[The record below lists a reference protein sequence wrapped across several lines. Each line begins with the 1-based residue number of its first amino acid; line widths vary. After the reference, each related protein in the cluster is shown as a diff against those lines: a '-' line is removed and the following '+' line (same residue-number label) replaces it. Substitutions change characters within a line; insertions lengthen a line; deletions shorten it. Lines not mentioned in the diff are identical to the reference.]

1 MNNRLFLSGIKS
13 APFWCLPLL
22 IGVFTQAYAQ
32 EQKNRLE
39 VYGFVKADVGYSFD
53 QLDPDWIDVMRVTK
67 LPAYKNE
74 FAPAGKIYFS
84 LRQTRLGFNSWS
96 QTPLG
101 QLKANF
107 EFDLFGVGPDVA
119 QTTFRFRKAYIELG
133 RWTVGQ
139 TESLF
144 SDVDVTPN
152 TLDFGAPPSRAFL
165 RSIQVRYMVVKDK
178 FRWGIALEDPGAVS
192 DEGIYANRIELDNVK
207 SNFKLP
213 DLSTEYRRMTNK
225 GYIELAAVLKMI
237 SWENTVPTAINLSGS
252 EIGWGLNLSS
262 MQQLS
267 DKTLF
272 KGQMV
277 YGKGIQNHL
286 TDAGPD
292 IGIQNNLADPTTP
305 VLGVSLPVAGGLV
318 FLEHHWNNNWSSTIG
333 YSSIRIYNSDAQ
345 AGYAFKAGNYAT
357 LNLLYHPF
365 PQSYIGTELIW
376 GDRDNYNDGFSSSA
390 LKVQF
395 SVKHNIFHSFV
406 GN

>member
-1 MNNRLFLSGIKS
+1 MNNRLFSSGIKS
-13 APFWCLPLL
+13 TPLWCLLFMCIFGP
-22 IGVFTQAYAQ
+22 ASAQ
-32 EQKNRLE
+32 EQPKGFE
-39 VYGFVKADVGYSFD
+39 VYGFIKADVGYSFD
-53 QLDPDWIDVMRVTK
+53 QIDPDWIDVMRVTK

-133 RWTVGQ
+133 RLTVGQ

-144 SDVDVTPN
+144 SDVDVTPT

-165 RSIQVRYMVVKDK
+165 RSIQVRYMVEAEN
-178 FRWGIALEDPGAVS
+178 FRWGLALEDPGAVS
-192 DEGIYANRIELDNVK
+192 DEGIYANRIELENVK
-207 SNFKLP
+207 SDFKLP
-213 DLSTEYRRMTNK
+213 DLSVEYRRINK
-225 GYIELAAVLKMI
+225 NGYIEAAGIVKMV
-237 SWENTVPTAINLSGS
+237 SWENIVPTTIKLSGS
-252 EIGWGLNLSS
+252 EVGWGLNLST
-262 MQQLS
+262 MQRLT

-286 TDAGPD
+286 TDSGPD
-292 IGIQNNLADPTTP
+292 IGIENNLGDPSTP
-305 VLGVSLPVAGGLV
+305 VLGVALPVVGGLV
-318 FLEHHWNNNWSSTIG
+318 FLEHSWNAQWSSTVG
-333 YSSIRIYNSDAQ
+333 YSKIRVYNSDAQ
-345 AGYAFKAGNYAT
+345 TANAFKAGNYAT

-365 PQSYIGTELIW
+365 PGSYIGTELIW
-376 GDRDNYNDGFSSSA
+376 GDRNNYDDGFSSSA
-390 LKVQF
+390 LKLQF
-395 SVKHNIFHSFV
+395 SVKYDIFHAFA
-406 GN
+406 GD

>member
-1 MNNRLFLSGIKS
+1 MNDRTFLPSINWKQLLYLQLFICVLS
-13 APFWCLPLL
+13 
-22 IGVFTQAYAQ
+22 QASAQ
-32 EQKNRLE
+32 EQPKDLE
-39 VYGFVKADVGYSFD
+39 VYGFIKADIGYSFD
-53 QLDPDWIDVMRVTK
+53 QIDPDWIDVMRVTK

-119 QTTFRFRKAYIELG
+119 QTTFRFRKAYVELG
-133 RWTVGQ
+133 RFTVGQ

-165 RSIQVRYMVVKDK
+165 RSIQIRYMLVKEK

-192 DEGIYANRIELDNVK
+192 DEGIYANRIELENVK

-213 DLSTEYRRMTNK
+213 DLSTEYRRMTKN
-225 GYIELAAVLKMI
+225 GYIEFAGVLKMI
-237 SWENTVPTAINLSGS
+237 SWENTVPSAINLSGS
-252 EIGWGLNLSS
+252 EVGWGLNISATE
-262 MQQLS
+262 QLTA
-267 DKTLF
+267 KTLF

-292 IGIQNNLADPTTP
+292 IGIENKFDDPITP
-305 VLGVSLPVAGGLV
+305 VLGVSLPVIGGLV
-318 FLEHHWNNNWSSTIG
+318 FLEHFWNSNWSSTVG
-333 YSSIRIYNSDAQ
+333 YSRVRIYNSDAQ
-345 AGYAFKAGNYAT
+345 AGSAFKTGNYAT
-357 LNLLYHPF
+357 LNLLYHPI

-376 GDRDNYNDGFSSSA
+376 GDRDNFNDGFSSSA

-395 SVKHNIFHSFV
+395 SVKHNILHSFD
-406 GN
+406 